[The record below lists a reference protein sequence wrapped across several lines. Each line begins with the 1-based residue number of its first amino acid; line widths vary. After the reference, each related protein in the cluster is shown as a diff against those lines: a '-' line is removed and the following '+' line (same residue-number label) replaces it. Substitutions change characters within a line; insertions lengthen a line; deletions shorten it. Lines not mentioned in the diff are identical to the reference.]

1 MTETTRF
8 APSPNGRLHL
18 GHAFSALLAHKLA
31 AGGQFL
37 LRIEDIDMGR
47 ARADFI
53 DAIFADLTW
62 LGLTWAKP
70 VLRQSQRFPIYTQKL
85 DRLRALD
92 LVYPCW
98 ATRQEIRRH
107 IESAPG
113 GRKAWPLDPDGA
125 PVYPNF
131 YKHISQAERNKKLWE
146 GGDFAWRLDMEKAF
160 DLAQKKHQKTHNK
173 PITFYEASTD
183 ETIKVNPLAYG
194 DIILARKDIPTS
206 YHLSMVTDDA
216 AQNVTLVTR
225 GLDLQPAT
233 HIHRILQILLDL
245 SEPAYYHHAL
255 IRDAKGR
262 RLSKQAGD
270 ESFADAR
277 KKGIKPADLIAT
289 LPPPIGC
296 RPLTQGTKKATGATA
311 IKAKRTGIKRKGES
325 K

>member
-1 MTETTRF
+1 MIETPMIETTRF

-37 LRIEDIDMGR
+37 LRIEDIDIGR
-47 ARADFI
+47 ARSDFI
-53 DAIFADLTW
+53 DAIFADLAW
-62 LGLTWAKP
+62 LGLVWAAP
-70 VLRQSQRFPIYTQKL
+70 VLRQSQRFPIYTEQL

-113 GRKAWPLDPDGA
+113 GRQAWPLGPDGA
-125 PVYPNF
+125 PVYPGLC
-131 YKHISQAERNKKLWE
+131 KHMSQAERNKKLWE
-146 GGDFAWRLDMEKAF
+146 GNDFAWRLDMEKAF
-160 DLAQKKHQKTHNK
+160 ALAQQKHQKAHNK
-173 PITFYEASTD
+173 PLTFYEASTD

-216 AQNVTLVTR
+216 AQSVTLVTR

-233 HIHRILQILLDL
+233 HIHRLLQVLLDL
-245 SEPAYYHHAL
+245 PAPSYYHHPL
-255 IRDAKGR
+255 IRDASGR

-270 ESFADAR
+270 ESFAIAR
-277 KKGIKPADLIAT
+277 EKGIKPADLIAT
-289 LPPPIGC
+289 LPPPIG
-296 RPLTQGTKKATGATA
+296 KGAPV
-311 IKAKRTGIKRKGES
+311 IKSKGIKS
-325 K
+325 KEKSR